1 MGGLRAEHR
10 VGNPRF
16 FPLITNKDHHWMG
29 GVQKLIKTM
38 SVKREVCSTHAHTH
52 IYIGM
57 CLHVTDIVLITY
69 HYYSLAASD
78 FVVETYA
85 LCRVQSAAHCAALRR
100 ILYAHACFLLRGH
113 CAHVGRTRP
122 GHALVGCIVCTVA
135 TTVPPE

>member
-78 FVVETYA
+78 FVVDSYA
-85 LCRVQSAAHCAALRR
+85 LSGVQRAA
-100 ILYAHACFLLRGH
+100 
-113 CAHVGRTRP
+113 
-122 GHALVGCIVCTVA
+122 
-135 TTVPPE
+135 